1 MRLVDSKMKMFATHH
16 FGQEIGGLSWG
27 VFTLIGNVWQ
37 SFFPSPSS
45 SATEAPIRLKT
56 AATSGN
62 I

>member
-45 SATEAPIRLKT
+45 SATEAPIR
-56 AATSGN
+56 
-62 I
+62 